1 MAFLY
6 SIGLEK
12 IMDGISRRSA
22 SGALGAC
29 VFSVLVVV
37 SIASTSQA
45 SELLRTPVPSGAPEE
60 VSDELLMPQAELVGE
75 AAARQAPAAASPA
88 ARSAVPAPT
97 RAQPRSDALAR
108 LFGPTGR
115 ELHARNLY
123 SAPNMFGDFM
133 LGGGY
138 VSGGGGSMMGFASFS
153 QVGLPPIPI
162 TGRMSVAD
170 NNKPLSQ
177 DRAYFR
183 YNHFE
188 NVFHSAA
195 FGSAGGTGQYLDRVY
210 SIDTYTFGLEK
221 TFREGLWSVEMR
233 LPLAGET
240 EFSVPA
246 FGFSSGQW
254 GNLGLIFKRMLYETD
269 RTAVAAGLGI
279 DLPTGSE
286 LEMHLANTEFRWGNQ
301 AVHLVP
307 YLGFVQTPN
316 DRLFYQGF
324 AQVDVPTN
332 GQSVWYDTDVGSG
345 RFGVLTE
352 QTLLHLDVGAGVW
365 LYRNPMAR
373 LLTGLAPVLELH
385 YTSTLNDEDSGFSGS
400 VMTPTQGWGLAVS
413 PGPNRLD
420 VLDLSIGIHAEL
432 AGDTLLRVGGV
443 LPVRTWDDRTFDSEV
458 QVQLERRF

>member
-1 MAFLY
+1 MESLCQRLARVLKQTAFC
-6 SIGLEK
+6 
-12 IMDGISRRSA
+12 
-22 SGALGAC
+22 ALPSLALAATC
-29 VFSVLVVV
+29 P
-37 SIASTSQA
+37 A
-45 SELLRTPVPSGAPEE
+45 SELVQPYLPSSVPEE
-60 VSDELLMPQAELVGE
+60 ISDEVLMPQAELVGE
-75 AAARQAPAAASPA
+75 AAARQAPAAVPSPA

-133 LGGGY
+133 LGGWTLQG
-138 VSGGGGSMMGFASFS
+138 SGSDASDVLS
-153 QVGLPPIPI
+153 LNQIGLPPIPI
-162 TGRMSVAD
+162 TGRMSIAD
-170 NNKPLSQ
+170 NNKPLTQ
-177 DRAYFR
+177 DRVYFR

-188 NVFHSAA
+188 NVFQSNGMR
-195 FGSAGGTGQYLDRVY
+195 FGQGGVQMGNRVY

-221 TFREGLWSVEMR
+221 TFRDGLWSLETR

-240 EFSVPA
+240 AFSISG
-246 FGFSSGQW
+246 FNFSSGNW
-254 GNLGLIFKRMLYETD
+254 GNLGLILKRMLYETD
-269 RTAVAAGLGI
+269 RTALSAGLGI

-286 LEMHLANTEFRWGNQ
+286 LEMHMLQTNFRWGNQ

-332 GQSVWYDTDVGSG
+332 GQSVWYNTDVGSG

-365 LYRNPMAR
+365 LYRNPTAR

-385 YTSTLNDEDSGFSGS
+385 YTSTLTDEDTGFQGMISTPSQSLGLFVTPGS
-400 VMTPTQGWGLAVS
+400 
-413 PGPNRLD
+413 NRLD